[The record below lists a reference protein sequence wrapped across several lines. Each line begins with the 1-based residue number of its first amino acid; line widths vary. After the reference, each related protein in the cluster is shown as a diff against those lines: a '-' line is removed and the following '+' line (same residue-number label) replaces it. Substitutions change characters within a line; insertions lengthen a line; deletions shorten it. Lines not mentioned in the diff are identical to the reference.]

1 MPLLVDNIQ
10 GYIELLARLA
20 LFAFEAFAFIDAV
33 SRRAQLFPAADKQ
46 NKQMWVT
53 ILGVALAAFMVG
65 QGFGWGIVNILNIAG
80 AVAAIVYLVDVRPA
94 LRSLT
99 RR

>member
-1 MPLLVDNIQ
+1 MPFVLDIQNSILLV
-10 GYIELLARLA
+10 ATLA
-20 LFAFEAFAFIDAV
+20 LFALEAWAFVDAV
-33 SRRAQLFPAADKQ
+33 SRRPEEFQAADKQ
-46 NKQMWVT
+46 NKKLWLI
-53 ILGVALAAFMVG
+53 ILGVALVAHMLIW
-65 QGFGWGIVNILNIAG
+65 QPIHILNMIG

>member
-1 MPLLVDNIQ
+1 MSVVQESILTF
-10 GYIELLARLA
+10 AALA
-20 LFAFEAFAFIDAV
+20 LFAIEAWAFVDAV
-33 SRRAQLFPAADKQ
+33 SRRPEEFVAAGKQ
-46 NKQMWVT
+46 TKAMWLV
-53 ILGVALAAFMVG
+53 ILGVALAAHMLI
-65 QGFGWGIVNILNIAG
+65 WHPIHILNMIG